1 MAWAG
6 AIKSLRLPRLSR
18 SPVTARVVVLSAG
31 TDGIDGPTTAAGA
44 IVDGAT
50 VARGRSKGC
59 DAAEFLARNDS
70 YSYLN
75 ATGDLLITGPTHTNV
90 MDIQVMLAG

>member
-6 AIKSLRLPRLSR
+6 AIKSLLLPRLLR
-18 SPVTARVVVLSAG
+18 SPVRQEVVVLSAG
-31 TDGIDGPTTAAGA
+31 TDGIDGPTHAAGA
-44 IVDGAT
+44 VVDGAT
-50 VARGRSKGC
+50 VSRGRSKGC

-70 YSYLN
+70 YNYLN